1 MKRLRENETV
11 RLGVTLMVVGLVAA
25 LGLGLTYTVT
35 RKKIAEQ
42 DRMAEAEAA
51 ADALPGVESPS
62 ELKED
67 KSLTTAARKQSPAV
81 QKVFTNP
88 LGRIYVVRTKGYG
101 GPLTLAVGI
110 GPDGEVKGIAV
121 VESRET
127 VGVGSKA
134 LEPGNLEK
142 YEGKKAKDE
151 LAIGKDVQAIT
162 GATITSKAVAAQV
175 KAALEADRTTR

>member
-35 RKKIAEQ
+35 RKRIAEQ
-42 DRMAEAEAA
+42 DRIAEAEAA

-67 KSLTTAARKQSPAV
+67 KALTSTARRRSPDV

-110 GPDGEVKGIAV
+110 GPDGGVKGIAV
-121 VESRET
+121 VDSRET

-134 LEPGNLEK
+134 LEPDNLEK
-142 YEGKKAKDE
+142 YSGKKAKDE
-151 LAIGKDVQAIT
+151 LEVGKDVQGIT
-162 GATITSKAVAAQV
+162 GATITSKAVAAEV
-175 KAALEADRTTR
+175 RAALEADMSTR